1 MAKVDAWART
11 NNTTRSAAIHR
22 LLDLGLAVKVKHTQ
36 LNAKRAKEL
45 AANVIDG
52 LSDGAASAND
62 RARRKSR
69 LLKGPEEFRTARID
83 RPRVKR

>member
-1 MAKVDAWART
+1 MANVDAWTRT
-11 NNTTRSAAIHR
+11 NSATRSAAIHR
-22 LLDLGLAVKVKHTQ
+22 LLKLGLTVKVKRTQ
-36 LNAKRAKEL
+36 SNAKRAKEL

-52 LSDGAASAND
+52 LADGAASAND